1 MVAAESAVTVR
12 RPPEDVYAFLAD
24 GLNNARWRRSVRSV
38 SLASGTPGQ
47 VGAVYAQRLAGP
59 GGIEVDGDYEI
70 TEARQGEAI
79 RFRVVAGPA
88 RPRGAFLLA
97 PAGDGATRVSFFL
110 TAEPTG
116 LAKLMGGL
124 LRSAM
129 DAEVRDLERLK
140 QVLEGEAPA
149 G

>member
-1 MVAAESAVTVR
+1 MVAAEYAVTVR

-24 GLNNARWRRSVRSV
+24 GLNNRRWRRSVRSV
-38 SLASGTPGQ
+38 SLASGAPGQ
-47 VGAVYAQRLAGP
+47 VGAVSAQRLAGP

-70 TEARQGEAI
+70 TEARPGQVL

-88 RPRGAFLLA
+88 RPEGAFLLV
-97 PAGDGATRVSFFL
+97 PADDGATRVSFAL

-116 LAKLMGGL
+116 LAKLMRGL

-129 DAEVRDLERLK
+129 EAEVQDLERLR
-140 QVLEGEAPA
+140 QILEGEAPA